1 MTTEDILKI
10 KQAYA
15 YAEKMHSGQKRK
27 GGEPYII
34 HPAAVADYVYCKGCG
49 RDYVITALFHDLLED
64 TAATESEIERLGGK
78 NVLEAVKLL
87 TKGKNYN
94 PDEYIKGV
102 KSNKIAFAVKNAD
115 RLNNVNSAY
124 CCSEEFKRRYA
135 EETIDYYLDFS
146 PEMPLAVKKLVNSL
160 IAPLDE
166 KRIKKLEAAL
176 KKTAD
181 QKQ

>member
-10 KQAYA
+10 EQAYA

-64 TAATESEIERLGGK
+64 TAADENEIERLGGK
-78 NVLEAVKLL
+78 KVLEAVKLL

-94 PDEYIKGV
+94 PEEYINGV
-102 KSNKIAFAVKNAD
+102 KSNQIAFAVKNAD

-124 CCSEEFKRRYA
+124 CCSEDFKRRYA

-146 PEMPLAVKKLVNSL
+146 SEIPLAVKKLVNSL
-160 IAPLDE
+160 EKPLDK
-166 KRIKKLEAAL
+166 KRTAKLEASLA
-176 KKTAD
+176 KINA
-181 QKQ
+181 QA

>member
-10 KQAYA
+10 EQAYA

-34 HPAAVADYVYCKGCG
+34 HPAAVADYVYCKGFG

-64 TAATESEIERLGGK
+64 TAADENEIERLGRK
-78 NVLEAVKLL
+78 KVLEAVKLL

-94 PDEYIKGV
+94 PEEYINGV
-102 KSNKIAFAVKNAD
+102 KSNQIAFAVKNAD

-124 CCSEEFKRRYA
+124 CCSEDFKRRYA

-160 IAPLDE
+160 EKPLDK
-166 KRIKKLEAAL
+166 KRTDKLEASLA
-176 KKTAD
+176 KINEQA
-181 QKQ
+181 

>member
-10 KQAYA
+10 EQAYA

-34 HPAAVADYVYCKGCG
+34 HPAAVADYVYCKGFG
-49 RDYVITALFHDLLED
+49 SDYVITALFHDLLED
-64 TAATESEIERLGGK
+64 TAADENEIERLGGK
-78 NVLEAVKLL
+78 KVLEAVKLL

-94 PDEYIKGV
+94 PEEYINGV
-102 KSNKIAFAVKNAD
+102 KSNQIAFAVKNAD

-124 CCSEEFKRRYA
+124 CCSEDFKRRYA

-160 IAPLDE
+160 EKPLDK
-166 KRIKKLEAAL
+166 KRTAELEASLA
-176 KKTAD
+176 KINA
-181 QKQ
+181 QA